1 MVRCAH
7 AAAAFAFATTR
18 VASVHMARLVGRVKR
33 AFDHT
38 RIFRRYD
45 SPQHTH
51 DHSVDALHAH
61 ACRLHC
67 GGPQSATGK
76 RTADDSMDMEAE
88 TEAKRLKELQ
98 EESSGEE
105 LEVDE

>member
-38 RIFRRYD
+38 RISRRYD

-51 DHSVDALHAH
+51 DHSVDTLQLMPV
-61 ACRLHC
+61 LHC

-76 RTADDSMDMEAE
+76 RAADDSMDMEAE

-98 EESSGEE
+98 EE
-105 LEVDE
+105 